1 MAEYKCECC
10 NFFTKDK
17 TKYNRHCL
25 TLKHQKNNNNNTKGE
40 NDNTNLS
47 ISTTKTTIEK
57 KEKII
62 MQFEC
67 KYCFKCFGTR
77 QSRNRHQV
85 KYCKYNERVPYE
97 KLAEMLNEKDNEIMN
112 NEIEI
117 DKCNNKI
124 SCLEKQIEKIMGK
137 LKIHNINNSIN
148 VQGNL
153 NNTILNFQL
162 LNHNHTDYDFLS
174 EKDFIHCIKQNN
186 HCVKALIEK
195 VHFNEKK
202 PENMNIFISSIK
214 GKFIVVYRDNK
225 WQIRDRKQ
233 QIDDLYETNELL
245 LENWYDEYNDKYPHI
260 IESFTRYLKN
270 KETNNDFINHVKY
283 EILMMLY
290 NKRDIVTENNEKA
303 GYELPKVSN

>member
-62 MQFEC
+62 MPFEC

-97 KLAEMLNEKDNEIMN
+97 KLAEMLNEKLGEFGVCGWRFCLLVHIVR
-112 NEIEI
+112 
-117 DKCNNKI
+117 KLFLI
-124 SCLEKQIEKIMGK
+124 SPPP
-137 LKIHNINNSIN
+137 LKTS
-148 VQGNL
+148 
-153 NNTILNFQL
+153 
-162 LNHNHTDYDFLS
+162 YAS
-174 EKDFIHCIKQNN
+174 
-186 HCVKALIEK
+186 
-195 VHFNEKK
+195 
-202 PENMNIFISSIK
+202 
-214 GKFIVVYRDNK
+214 
-225 WQIRDRKQ
+225 
-233 QIDDLYETNELL
+233 
-245 LENWYDEYNDKYPHI
+245 
-260 IESFTRYLKN
+260 
-270 KETNNDFINHVKY
+270 
-283 EILMMLY
+283 
-290 NKRDIVTENNEKA
+290 
-303 GYELPKVSN
+303 